1 MYFNCSLSLQIC
13 RPLNCVALGDCLVRL
28 VEGPALIE
36 WVSILIPFESRE
48 PIKLIHLNLSSILRV
63 FNCGQ
68 AIDTDKLDNICK
80 YTYEF
85 IVVEFPWVNVTP
97 SLHKLLEHCVEL
109 IQSCNDG
116 YGMKQYSE
124 EALEACNS

>member
-1 MYFNCSLSLQIC
+1 MGKNNF
-13 RPLNCVALGDCLVRL
+13 
-28 VEGPALIE
+28 IE
-36 WVSILIPFESRE
+36 WESTLIPLKSRE
-48 PIKLIHLNLSSILRV
+48 PIKQIHLNVSTILRV

-97 SLHKLLEHCVEL
+97 SPHKFLAHSTEF
-109 IQSCNDG
+109 IQS
-116 YGMKQYSE
+116 
-124 EALEACNS
+124 